1 MKTYKTHKSKGKR
14 PVTLRYLPK
23 RLSRKDKKT
32 QLRMIQKSRRMYK
45 KGVYYTRKPV
55 KSFTTKTSK
64 HILTARKMYHM
75 ENIGANEELAAKSG
89 CSLAALKKI
98 VSKGEGAYFS
108 SGSRPNQT
116 GQSWGNARLASAL
129 TAGKAGAVDYNIL
142 HDGCNKGSKGYK
154 MAELAKRRYGH
165 GHRKVPK
172 AAIYTISH

>member
-1 MKTYKTHKSKGKR
+1 
-14 PVTLRYLPK
+14 
-23 RLSRKDKKT
+23 
-32 QLRMIQKSRRMYK
+32 MIQKSRKMYK

-64 HILTARKMYHM
+64 HILAARKMYHM
-75 ENIGANEELAAKSG
+75 ENIGPNEELAAKSG

-142 HDGCNKGSKGYK
+142 HDGCKPGSKGYK

-165 GHRKVPK
+165 GQHKVPK
-172 AAIYTISH
+172 ASI